1 MGNYEL
7 PIIKLQKIRTHIY
20 AMHIMEKENAYIA
33 VSSCTLTSINSNMC
47 S

>member
-20 AMHIMEKENAYIA
+20 AMHIMEKENTYLA
-33 VSSCTLTSINSNMC
+33 VNSCISACVGKNTQP
-47 S
+47 